1 MSKFYGLALVAAFLA
16 LAQSSLM
23 AQTSDPKP
31 GLVLVEAESFAD
43 KGGWGIDTL
52 SNDVLGSSY
61 LIAHGWGTPVA
72 DAKTTV
78 KFPGPGKYQVYVRTH
93 NWVEPWTK
101 EHAPGRFQLAIDGN
115 VMATEFGTKSGGWA
129 WQEGDFITV
138 APDKLKVE
146 LTLHDLSGFDGRVDA
161 IFFRPEDSQAA
172 PPNDRDQLDAFR
184 RAMLKIP
191 SEPQLAGDGKV
202 YDLVVVGG
210 GIAGVCAAVS
220 AARLG
225 ATVALINERP
235 VLGGNGSTEVRVHLN
250 GEINMRPYPNLGNLT
265 NLMGPHGGGNARDAD
280 HYKDANRLALVNAE
294 KNIDLFLNVHVDAAE
309 VVENGATTVVDF
321 ESAAK
326 FDSKAKTARHIKSVL
341 GTNVETNVPTKFLG
355 KTFADCTGDGAVG
368 YLAGANWSM
377 GREGKAD
384 YDEPSAPEKGD
395 KMTMGSSVQ
404 WNTADAGKET
414 TYPDLPWAIRFTAE
428 TIRPSVHGDWDW
440 EGGMDRDQITDME
453 RIRDNGLR
461 AAYGHWSYM
470 KNHAVGEWAK
480 KVKNL
485 KLNWV
490 AFVAGKRE
498 SRRLLGDV
506 VLREQDLLEGVKYD
520 DASVTTTW
528 SIDLHYPETQNAKNF
543 PGQEFRA
550 MNTSVG
556 IRPYAIPYRC
566 FYSRNVD
573 NLFMAGRD
581 ISVTHIA
588 LGSIRVM
595 RTGGMMGEVVGMA
608 AAVCKNRDCL
618 PRDVYAKH
626 LDDLKALMEKG
637 VASPTPKAF
646 AATFKAPTEPNLAL
660 KARVE
665 VSSLYQKV
673 PYPAKY
679 VNDGKYDLN
688 DNACR
693 WVSDRDDGHWVDLI
707 FDEPTTINC
716 AVVVTGQAPGG
727 KTPMRDFHLLCEK
740 DGQLVDIPDAFVAEN
755 ESPIAAMK
763 FADTTSKRFRLAVTY
778 TPESLARVWE
788 IMLYRVE
795 PQNDEKK

>member
-1 MSKFYGLALVAAFLA
+1 MSKFYGFALVAAFLA
-16 LAQSSLM
+16 FAQSSLM
-23 AQTSDPKP
+23 AQTSDPQP

-43 KGGWGIDTL
+43 KGGWGVDTL

-115 VMATEFGTKSGGWA
+115 VMTTEFGTKSGGWA

-138 APDKLKVE
+138 APDKLEVE

-172 PPNDRDQLDAFR
+172 APNDRDQLDAFR

-280 HYKDANRLALVNAE
+280 HYKDANRLTLVNAE

-377 GREGKAD
+377 GREGKAE

-461 AAYGHWSYM
+461 AAYGHWSFM
-470 KNHAVGEWAK
+470 KNHTTGEWAK

-506 VLREQDLLEGVKYD
+506 VLREQDLLEGIKYD

-543 PGQEFRA
+543 PGEEFRA

-608 AAVCKNRDCL
+608 ASICKNRDCL
-618 PRDVYAKH
+618 PRDVYAKY

-637 VASPTPKAF
+637 VAPPTPKASALSF
-646 AATFKAPTEPNLAL
+646 VPPEAPNLAL

-665 VSSLYQKV
+665 VSSNYQKV
-673 PYPAKY
+673 NYPKEY
-679 VNDGKYDLN
+679 INDGKYNLN

-693 WVSDRDDGHWVDLI
+693 WVSDRDDGHWIDLI
-707 FDEPTTINC
+707 FDEPTTINS

-727 KTPMRDFHLLCEK
+727 KTPMRDFHMLCEK
-740 DGQLVDIPDAFVAEN
+740 DGKLVDIPNAVVAEN
-755 ESPIAAMK
+755 ESPIATMK
-763 FADTTSKRFRLAVTY
+763 FADTTSKRFRIAVTY

-788 IMLYRVE
+788 IMLYRAM
-795 PQNDEKK
+795 PQGEKK

>member
-1 MSKFYGLALVAAFLA
+1 MSKFYGFALVAAFLA
-16 LAQSSLM
+16 FAQSPLM

-43 KGGWGIDTL
+43 KGGWGVDSQ

-101 EHAPGRFQLAIDGN
+101 EHAPGRFQLAIDGKLTP
-115 VMATEFGTKSGGWA
+115 TEFGTESGGWA

-138 APDKLKVE
+138 APDKLEVE
-146 LTLHDLSGFDGRVDA
+146 LTLHDLTGFDGRVDA

-172 PPNDRDQLDAFR
+172 PPNDRDQLDSFR
-184 RAMLKIP
+184 RAKLNIP
-191 SEPQLAGDGKV
+191 SEPAVAGDGKV

-250 GEINMRPYPNLGNLT
+250 GEINMKPYPNLGNLT

-309 VVENGATTVVDF
+309 VVENGATSVVDF

-326 FDSKAKTARHIKSVL
+326 FDPKATTARHIKSVL
-341 GTNVETNVPTKFLG
+341 GTNIETNVPTKFLG

-618 PRDVYAKH
+618 PRDVYAKY

-637 VASPTPKAF
+637 VAPPTPKAF

-763 FADTTSKRFRLAVTY
+763 FADTTSKRFRLAVTF